1 MTNAMTNATTPRHD
15 TKNPLTCCPRCY
27 KAELLGRAM
36 RSPIFRY
43 DKVDAD
49 ERPLSYAVYHG
60 AQHVATLSRRGA
72 SGPTAYEVRVV
83 APGGEQEL
91 AAGSLR
97 DARALAEETYTV
109 SWREGAQAARGPVKE
124 L

>member
-1 MTNAMTNATTPRHD
+1 MMNATTPKHD

-36 RSPIFRY
+36 RRPVFRY
-43 DKVDAD
+43 DKVDAT
-49 ERPLSYAVYHG
+49 ERPLSYDMYHG
-60 AQHVATLSRRGA
+60 TQHVATLSRRGT
-72 SGPTAYEVRVV
+72 SGPTAYEVRVSS
-83 APGGEQEL
+83 PSGDQEL
-91 AAGSLR
+91 TAGSLR

-109 SWREGAQAARGPVKE
+109 SWREGAQPARGPVRE